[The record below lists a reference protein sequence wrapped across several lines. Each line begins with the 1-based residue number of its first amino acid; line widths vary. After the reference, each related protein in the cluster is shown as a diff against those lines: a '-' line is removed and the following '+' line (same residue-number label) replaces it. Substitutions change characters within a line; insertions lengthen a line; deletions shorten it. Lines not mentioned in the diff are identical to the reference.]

1 MDAALELSDVYLT
14 LPAASGPVE
23 ILKGVSFRAMPG
35 ESVAVVGPSGSGKSS
50 LIAVSTGI
58 ERATKGEVKLLGES
72 LTGKSEDGLARLR
85 RGRVSLVFQSFHLL
99 GTMNAFDNVRAPLEI
114 AGLAEV
120 DRLAK
125 SGLEAVGL
133 GARMDHYPGQ
143 LSGGE
148 RQRVAV
154 ARALASNPAIVFAD
168 EPTGNLDR
176 ASGAMV
182 ADMLFAIAR
191 DRNATLIVVTHD
203 LDIAKRADRIVE
215 MSDGRIVMNASRA
228 WLRIARRELAGGLG
242 GFWIYLA
249 CLALGAWA
257 IAAAGSITASFTS
270 GLEIQS
276 RVLLGGDAGISVSQR
291 EASEAELAWMRERST
306 AISQASAIDLM
317 GRKGSAVRQIDVR
330 GVDASFPLLGS
341 FGFNPGAPPLADV
354 LARREGAWGIAASEC
369 RADPAWCRH
378 WRPLHAWRLRSRGA
392 RPVAA

>member
-1 MDAALELSDVYLT
+1 MDAALDLDDVWLT

-58 ERATKGEVKLLGES
+58 ERVTKGAVSLLGES
-72 LTGKSEDGLARLR
+72 LVGKSEDALAKLR

-114 AGLAEV
+114 AGLKDV

-154 ARALASNPAIVFAD
+154 ARALASNPQIVFAD

-176 ASGAMV
+176 ATGAMV

-191 DRNATLIVVTHD
+191 ERNATLVVVTHD
-203 LDIAKRADRIVE
+203 NEIAARADRVVE
-215 MSDGRIVMNASRA
+215 MRDGRV
-228 WLRIARRELAGGLG
+228 
-242 GFWIYLA
+242 
-249 CLALGAWA
+249 
-257 IAAAGSITASFTS
+257 
-270 GLEIQS
+270 
-276 RVLLGGDAGISVSQR
+276 VV
-291 EASEAELAWMRERST
+291 
-306 AISQASAIDLM
+306 
-317 GRKGSAVRQIDVR
+317 
-330 GVDASFPLLGS
+330 
-341 FGFNPGAPPLADV
+341 
-354 LARREGAWGIAASEC
+354 
-369 RADPAWCRH
+369 
-378 WRPLHAWRLRSRGA
+378 
-392 RPVAA
+392 